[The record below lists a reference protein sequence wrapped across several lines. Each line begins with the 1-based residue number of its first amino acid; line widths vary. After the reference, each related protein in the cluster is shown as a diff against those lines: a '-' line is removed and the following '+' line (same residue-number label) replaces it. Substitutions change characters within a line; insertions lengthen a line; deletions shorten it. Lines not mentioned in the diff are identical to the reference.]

1 MVPGSKMKQA
11 WPWLEHEGE
20 GPVLSGEASQLDKV
34 SLRNSSW
41 WRSWARKCLCPTI
54 RDSSWGSSQQ
64 CKVAKTHENQVQTNM
79 KCPLGLTWFA
89 FVLFDFDSAASLQIS
104 IVNKMSD
111 DFPFNICDICL
122 DILQSKWLSS
132 PTSSSLRLQA
142 TRVSC
147 QRTSLI
153 LILTIQY

>member
-20 GPVLSGEASQLDKV
+20 GPVVSGEASQPDEV
-34 SLRNSSW
+34 SPRNSSR
-41 WRSWARKCLCPTI
+41 WRSWARKCHCSTI
-54 RDSSWGSSQQ
+54 GDSSWGSSQQ

-104 IVNKMSD
+104 IANKMSD
-111 DFPFNICDICL
+111 DFPFNVCDIKFL
-122 DILQSKWLSS
+122 ISNWPFKRAPNSWHFLSK
-132 PTSSSLRLQA
+132 
-142 TRVSC
+142 
-147 QRTSLI
+147 RTEH
-153 LILTIQY
+153 